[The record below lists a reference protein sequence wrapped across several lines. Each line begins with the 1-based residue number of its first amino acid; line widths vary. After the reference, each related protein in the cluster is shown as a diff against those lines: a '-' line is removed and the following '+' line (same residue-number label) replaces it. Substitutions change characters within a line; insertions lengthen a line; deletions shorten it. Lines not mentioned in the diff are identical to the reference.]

1 MWLVAAKRE
10 PGLLK
15 IEYIIY
21 TADDKI
27 AVGGGGVSIGR
38 GSNTELIKNTLLPL
52 PRRESKISNTKLMD
66 YDLKKNS

>member
-27 AVGGGGVSIGR
+27 AVGGGEVAIGR
-38 GSNTELIKNTLLPL
+38 GSKTELIKTTLL
-52 PRRESKISNTKLMD
+52 PRREC
-66 YDLKKNS
+66 

>member
-27 AVGGGGVSIGR
+27 AVGGGEVAIGR
-38 GSNTELIKNTLLPL
+38 AARQNL
-52 PRRESKISNTKLMD
+52 
-66 YDLKKNS
+66 

>member
-1 MWLVAAKRE
+1 MVAAKRE

-27 AVGGGGVSIGR
+27 AVGGGEVAIGW
-38 GSNTELIKNTLLPL
+38 GSKTELIKTTLLP
-52 PRRESKISNTKLMD
+52 
-66 YDLKKNS
+66 